1 MKLFSII
8 FITSTLYCT
17 QAFSQSHD
25 TSQALTFTIQ
35 QRAIL
40 KVTSSR
46 SNTLYMGM
54 PNVVKIQ
61 HIDSTNTNYVM
72 YSGYGPV
79 AKSGKATFT
88 VYALRPGPLKLS
100 LYRKSGHDSTKI
112 DAEIFT
118 VKELP
123 ESRLAL
129 AGKAIDYAV
138 SNTMLLTVQ
147 KLEILP
153 DTDILSTSWLHVSS
167 FNLSVAG
174 RTYASVTD
182 KLTDDMIKAL
192 RDIKGQR
199 INPTTKKEYTID
211 FTNILV
217 AGNGTL
223 ETLKNII
230 GIIMVN

>member
-1 MKLFSII
+1 M
-8 FITSTLYCT
+8 
-17 QAFSQSHD
+17 
-25 TSQALTFTIQ
+25 
-35 QRAIL
+35 
-40 KVTSSR
+40 
-46 SNTLYMGM
+46 
-54 PNVVKIQ
+54 VKIQ

-112 DAEIFT
+112 DVQIFT

-123 ESRLAL
+123 PARLAI
-129 AGKAIDYAV
+129 AGREINYAV
-138 SNTMLLTVQ
+138 SDTLLLTEQ

-153 DTDILSTSWLHVSS
+153 DTDIVSASWLHVSS
-167 FNLSVAG
+167 FNIRVDG

-182 KLTDDMIKAL
+182 KLTDEMKIAL
-192 RDIKGQR
+192 RDVKR
-199 INPTTKKEYTID
+199 LKINLITKKEYTID

-223 ETLKNII
+223 ETLKDVT
-230 GIIMVN
+230 GIIIVN